1 MEAEKRNR
9 KKKKEKKK
17 ASKQK
22 TIKEKAWKA
31 ISIWWSRR
39 TLNSPPFRN
48 TSKQLHIEQLLLKL
62 T

>member
-9 KKKKEKKK
+9 KEKNK

-48 TSKQLHIEQLLLKL
+48 TSKQQLRIEQLLLKS

>member
-9 KKKKEKKK
+9 KKKEKNK

-48 TSKQLHIEQLLLKL
+48 TSKQQLRIEQLLLKS